1 MSETSVKQWLNPHN
15 ATEQEIAEQELF
27 DSLLLAKYKALEELN
42 DDNEQID
49 RFAQQKALTTKYMS
63 ESLHNQHGKESIG

>member
-27 DSLLLAKYKALEELN
+27 DSLLLAKYKALEELK
-42 DDNEQID
+42 DNNE
-49 RFAQQKALTTKYMS
+49 
-63 ESLHNQHGKESIG
+63 

>member
-27 DSLLLAKYKALEELN
+27 DSLLLAKYKSIEELK
-42 DDNEQID
+42 DTNE
-49 RFAQQKALTTKYMS
+49 
-63 ESLHNQHGKESIG
+63 